1 MREPRDIKPNDTCT
15 RCGLRKVT
23 LELQER
29 GVILRLCDDCYW
41 GKGTEPQNGGLDN
54 PSAA

>member
-23 LELQER
+23 AELQER

-41 GKGTEPQNGGLDN
+41 GKDAGQRPGEGKP
-54 PSAA
+54 PAA